1 MSRNLG
7 EICLNCEYRDSNLL
21 TCCEIC
27 ALPMEILDAIEKSRE
42 EEKTIIPKKNY
53 QYDKKGIINFIRE
66 MAVIELLRIPGGEF
80 ADGYK
85 DAIEDSID
93 YIERF
98 LKED

>member
-1 MSRNLG
+1 MNRNLA
-7 EICLNCEYRDSNLL
+7 EICQHCDDRDSNIL

-27 ALPMEILDAIEKSRE
+27 AVPMNILEAIEKARQE
-42 EEKTIIPKKNY
+42 NKKFIPNKNY
-53 QYDKKGIINFIRE
+53 QYDKKGILEFIKE
-66 MAVIELLRIPGGEF
+66 MTVIELLRIPGGEY

-98 LKED
+98 LKEA